1 MGLFDR
7 FKGQKGTEGP
17 KAPEAAPEVWENAF
31 KANINFYGKEG
42 EETFGA
48 LVLTEGTETILPTTP
63 WEKYGLDGKPVA
75 DWRLVLVSITDQG
88 IIGMLD
94 YRTAME
100 KLGPYIQDR
109 RGGLVLPRG
118 LSLQEMKGLLGN
130 HP

>member
-7 FKGQKGTEGP
+7 FKGQKGAEGP

-48 LVLTEGTETILPTTP
+48 LVLTEGAETILPTTP

-75 DWRLVLVSITDQG
+75 DWRLVLVSITGQG
-88 IIGMLD
+88 IMGMAD
-94 YRTAME
+94 YRTVMPRLE
-100 KLGPYIQDR
+100 PYLQGKR
-109 RGGLVLPRG
+109 EGLVLTRG

-130 HP
+130 HL

>member
-7 FKGQKGTEGP
+7 FKGQKGAEGP

-63 WEKYGLDGKPVA
+63 WEKYGLDGKLVA
-75 DWRLVLVSITDQG
+75 DWRLVLVSITGQG

-100 KLGPYIQDR
+100 KLGPYR
-109 RGGLVLPRG
+109 
-118 LSLQEMKGLLGN
+118 SEEHTTELQSPKSN
-130 HP
+130 S

>member
-48 LVLTEGTETILPTTP
+48 LVLTEGTETILPTAP

-109 RGGLVLPRG
+109 REGLVLTGG
-118 LSLQEMKGLLGN
+118 LSLGELEGLLAG
-130 HP
+130 

>member
-48 LVLTEGTETILPTTP
+48 LVLTEGTETILPTAP
-63 WEKYGLDGKPVA
+63 WEKYGLDGRPVA
-75 DWRLVLVSITDQG
+75 DWRLVLVSITRQG
-88 IIGMLD
+88 ILGMLD

-109 RGGLVLPRG
+109 REGLVLTGG
-118 LSLQEMKGLLGN
+118 LSLGELERLLAG
-130 HP
+130 

>member
-7 FKGQKGTEGP
+7 FKGQKGAEGP

-48 LVLTEGTETILPTTP
+48 LVLTEGTETILPTP
-63 WEKYGLDGKPVA
+63 WEKYGLDGKLVA
-75 DWRLVLVSITDQG
+75 DWRLVLVSITGQG

-109 RGGLVLPRG
+109 REGLVLTGG
-118 LSLQEMKGLLGN
+118 LSLGELEGLLAG
-130 HP
+130 